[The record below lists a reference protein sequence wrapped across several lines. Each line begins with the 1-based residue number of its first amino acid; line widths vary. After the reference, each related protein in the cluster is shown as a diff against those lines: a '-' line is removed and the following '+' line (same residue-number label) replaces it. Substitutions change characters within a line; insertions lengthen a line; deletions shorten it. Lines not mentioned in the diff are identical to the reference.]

1 LIDSYISSKNYKE
14 ALILLEKIEALKINW
29 HIKSYFYRGLEL
41 YADRDYA
48 EAFKKSIDG
57 QIEAAITARATF
69 WKAETEYVLDDYRK
83 LLSFKQ
89 FSGLSRA
96 SSAPE

>member
-48 EAFKKSIDG
+48 NALTMFKKSIDG

-69 WKAETEYVLDDYRK
+69 WKAETEYVLDDYK
-83 LLSFKQ
+83 MHY
-89 FSGLSRA
+89 
-96 SSAPE
+96 

>member
-14 ALILLEKIEALKINW
+14 ALILLEKKEALKINW

-48 EAFKKSIDG
+48 NALTMFKKSIDG

-69 WKAETEYVLDDYRK
+69 WGRNGIC
-83 LLSFKQ
+83 F
-89 FSGLSRA
+89 R
-96 SSAPE
+96 